1 MIAKEMQSKWEDNQL
16 IGLDV
21 IINDVGVV
29 REIDIEFEMN
39 YKFKDTFNKEYKIS
53 LGNETTLNALIEQYD
68 EVWSEIQVNNKVQ
81 LPDGDFLLCGEG
93 EMGNEGFIARTD
105 GINRLKWFMYST
117 TSNPF
122 VNVIDTGKCV
132 YFQSTLG
139 FYLCLDITNNNIS
152 IKNEKSW

>member
-1 MIAKEMQSKWEDNQL
+1 MIAKEMQSKWESNQL
-16 IGLDV
+16 VGLDV

-39 YKFKDTFNKEYKIS
+39 YKFKGTFNKEYKIS

-105 GINRLKWFMYST
+105 GTNRLKWSMYST

-122 VNVIDTGKCV
+122 VNVIEAGKCV

-139 FYLCLDITNNNIS
+139 FYIYFDITNNNIS

>member
-53 LGNETTLNALIEQYD
+53 LGNETTLDALIEQYD
-68 EVWSEIQVNNKVQ
+68 EVWSEIQVSNKVQ

-122 VNVIDTGKCV
+122 VNVIEASKCV

-139 FYLCLDITNNNIS
+139 FYLCFDITNNNIS